1 MSKNILQTYIWLE
14 LDSGILS
21 HPEELLGGASFQGSV
36 GDLRLLGQVLCALD
50 GGHHPLH
57 GEEGRQVGRV
67 GGDDDE
73 GEEPPHAPHDA
84 ARQGPEGGKRRVGEQ
99 HSDTS

>member
-1 MSKNILQTYIWLE
+1 MFG
-14 LDSGILS
+14 LDLHPNFS
-21 HPEELLGGASFQGSV
+21 HPEELLGGAGIQRAV
-36 GDLRLLGQVLCALD
+36 GDLRLLGQVLGTLD

-57 GEEGRQVGRV
+57 REEGGQIGRV

-84 ARQGPEGGKRRVGEQ
+84 PRQRPDGGAESKGRV
-99 HSDTS
+99 SLNR